1 MIAASAGTYD
11 LALVLGNLLIII
23 LVARLAAEVAERIK
37 IPAVLGEIVAGI
49 IIGPSV
55 LGWIDPISHL
65 AVADMVLLLGE
76 IGVIL
81 LLLQVGLEMDLG
93 ELAKVGKPALFVA
106 LIGVAVPFAAGFGV
120 ASAFGEEGKIA
131 LFIGAA

>member
-1 MIAASAGTYD
+1 MSLIAASAGTYD

-65 AVADMVLLLGE
+65 AVADMVLLLG
-76 IGVIL
+76 
-81 LLLQVGLEMDLG
+81 
-93 ELAKVGKPALFVA
+93 
-106 LIGVAVPFAAGFGV
+106 
-120 ASAFGEEGKIA
+120 
-131 LFIGAA
+131 

>member
-1 MIAASAGTYD
+1 
-11 LALVLGNLLIII
+11 
-23 LVARLAAEVAERIK
+23 
-37 IPAVLGEIVAGI
+37 
-49 IIGPSV
+49 
-55 LGWIDPISHL
+55 
-65 AVADMVLLLGE
+65 MVLLLGE

-131 LFIGAA
+131 LFIGVIERLGLIHAELKIDSNQGGTTIQIKF